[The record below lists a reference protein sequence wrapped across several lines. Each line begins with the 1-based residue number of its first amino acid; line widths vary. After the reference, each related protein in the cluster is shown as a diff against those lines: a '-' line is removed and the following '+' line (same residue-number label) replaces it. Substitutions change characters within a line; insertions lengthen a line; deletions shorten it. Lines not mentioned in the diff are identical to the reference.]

1 MCISHKY
8 FISLFFSQTFITKVL
23 QFEMDSLHYEY
34 MLILLFRENM

>member
-8 FISLFFSQTFITKVL
+8 FISLFFSQAFIAKGL
-23 QFEMDSLHYEY
+23 QFEMDALHYEY